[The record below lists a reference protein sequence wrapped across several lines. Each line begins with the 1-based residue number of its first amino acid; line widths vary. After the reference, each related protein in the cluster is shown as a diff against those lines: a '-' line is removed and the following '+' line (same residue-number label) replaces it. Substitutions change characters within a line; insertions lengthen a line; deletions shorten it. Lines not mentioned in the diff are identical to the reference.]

1 MFQDDVIHGYV
12 YSINEEECE
21 NGSISMEYNSVKDQY
36 YRNGFVENKKDG
48 WTDRIYSTSN
58 IQRKVEKDWK
68 MVYLARK
75 QLNSNGILSWTIQ
88 MKPEQEK
95 IFRFHRIH
103 IQCPSVTFDQHAKV
117 LCQLQIGD
125 TFTIDLPQSI
135 SFLHLI

>member
-12 YSINEEECE
+12 YSINDDECE
-21 NGSISMEYNSVKDQY
+21 NGSISIEYNSVKDQY
-36 YRNGFVENKKDG
+36 YRNGLVENKKDG

-68 MVYLARK
+68 MVYLSRK

-95 IFRFHRIH
+95 IFRFDRIH
-103 IQCPSVTFDQHAKV
+103 IQCPSTTFDQHAKV

-125 TFTIDLPQSI
+125 TVTIDLPQSMY
-135 SFLHLI
+135 FPYLI